1 MAVIGAGVVGLAC
14 AAELAKRGRSV
25 VLVEQHAGI
34 ARETSSRNSGVIHAG
49 LYYTPGSLKART
61 CVEGRALLYARCA
74 REGIAHRNVGK
85 LVVATNRED
94 EGVLETLRTRGLENG
109 AGDLEM
115 VDPAEREPDVR
126 ACAALFSPASGIVD
140 GHGLAESYANEARR
154 HGAEIVLRTRLRGLS
169 RGRTWHVDTEGPDG
183 EAFELRVETLVNA
196 AGLHADRVAA
206 LAGADAPRHRFCKGD
221 YFTLRHRPTRHLIY
235 PVPVHAGLGIH
246 VTLDLGGGF
255 RAGPDTEYV
264 EEPRY
269 DIDAGKAEAYAEAIR
284 RYLPRVRADDLT
296 PDFAGI
302 RPKLNG
308 PDEPAR
314 DFLLLAKDDA
324 VHLLGIESPG
334 LTASEAL
341 ARCVADAL

>member
-1 MAVIGAGVVGLAC
+1 VV
-14 AAELAKRGRSV
+14 
-25 VLVEQHAGI
+25 
-34 ARETSSRNSGVIHAG
+34 HAG
-49 LYYTPGSLKART
+49 LYYAPGSLKART
-61 CVEGRALLYARCA
+61 CVEGRGLLYARCA
-74 REGIAHRNVGK
+74 RDRIAHRKIGK
-85 LVVATNRED
+85 LVVATHREE
-94 EGVLETLRTRGLENG
+94 EGILEALRLRGLANG
-109 AGDLEM
+109 AGALEM

-126 ACAALFSPASGIVD
+126 ASAALFSPTSGIVD
-140 GHGLAESYANEARR
+140 VHGLAESYAAEAKR
-154 HGAEIVLRTRLRGLS
+154 HGAELVLRTHVRGLS

-183 EAFELRVETLVNA
+183 EAFELRVESLVNA
-196 AGLHADRVAA
+196 AGLDADRIAA

-221 YFTLRHRPTRHLIY
+221 YFALRHRPTQHLIY

-269 DIDAGKAEAYAEAIR
+269 DVDALKAEAYAEAIR
-284 RYLPRVRADDLT
+284 RYLPRVRASDLT
-296 PDFAGI
+296 PDYAGI

-314 DFLLLAKDDA
+314 DFFLLAKDDA

-341 ARCVADAL
+341 ARIVADAL